1 MGQKMINL
9 IRNFY
14 IRFGVVAK
22 NGQYPTLTAE
32 KTLDLMC
39 LLTKYYPQI
48 SCSGKTPKEL
58 IADVL
63 NSCTLAFQV
72 LPNKQFYYA
81 VGDLFNE

>member
-1 MGQKMINL
+1 MIEL

-14 IRFGVVAK
+14 IRFGISSQ
-22 NGQYPTLTAE
+22 NGFYPTLTAE

-48 SCSGKTPKEL
+48 SCSGKNPKEL

-72 LPNKQFYYA
+72 LPNKAFYYA
-81 VGDLFNE
+81 IQELFNNE